1 MTFIN
6 SKNGL
11 KQEAGFTLVEVM
23 IAMIILSIALVGSAL
38 VIPYGFRAVKGG
50 GRDTQMSAVA
60 KTKLEF
66 FRRQNYAQLE
76 TLVTNTNNLGYITD
90 SETVGI
96 GEKQYTTTWKV
107 DIRDPKDIPV
117 AEGGLGGSV
126 AANVNPNGYRM
137 ARITVT
143 VSWKGDQNHQ
153 RNITIDD
160 IVTE

>member
-1 MTFIN
+1 MSSRN
-6 SKNGL
+6 PNNQL
-11 KQEAGFTLVEVM
+11 RQEAGFTLVEVM
-23 IAMIILSIALVGSAL
+23 IAMIILALALVGSAV

-50 GRDTQMSAVA
+50 GKDTQISAVA

-66 FRRQNYAQLE
+66 YRRQSYAQLE
-76 TLVTNTNNLGYITD
+76 ALVTNATNQGYITGN
-90 SETVGI
+90 ETTGS
-96 GEKQYTTTWKV
+96 GEKQYTTTWKI

-126 AANVNPNGYRM
+126 TSAVNPNGYRM

-143 VSWKGDQNHQ
+143 VNWIGDQGNP
-153 RNITIDD
+153 RTITIDD

>member
-1 MTFIN
+1 MKLNN

-11 KQEAGFTLVEVM
+11 KPEAGFTLVEVM

-38 VIPYGFRAVKGG
+38 VIPYGFRSVKGG

-76 TLVTNTNNLGYITD
+76 ALVTNTNNLGYITD
-90 SETVGI
+90 SETVGT
-96 GEKQYTTTWKV
+96 GEKRYTTTWTV

-117 AEGGLGGSV
+117 SEGGLGGSV
-126 AANVNPNGYRM
+126 TANVNPNGYRM

-143 VSWKGDQNHQ
+143 VSWTGDQSHQ
-153 RNITIDD
+153 RSITIDD